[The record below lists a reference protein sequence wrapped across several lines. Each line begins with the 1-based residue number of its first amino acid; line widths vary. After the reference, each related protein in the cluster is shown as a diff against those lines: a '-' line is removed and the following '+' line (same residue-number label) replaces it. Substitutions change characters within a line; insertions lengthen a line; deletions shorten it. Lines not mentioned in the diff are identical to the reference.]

1 MKIQF
6 KTKVQGYWN
15 EADEPVGCIQVPAAF
30 TRKHC
35 PDMQAWRS
43 SRAWGSY
50 ANSDLFPAILKGA
63 AKKAGLE
70 PGRLIR
76 LDRWPEGAT
85 IDTSGFLAV
94 ITIDVPDVR

>member
-1 MKIQF
+1 MQIQF
-6 KTKVQGYWN
+6 KTKIQGFLN
-15 EADEPVGCIQVPAAF
+15 EAGEPVGCILVPAAF
-30 TRKHC
+30 ARKHC

-43 SRAWGSY
+43 SRAFGGY

-63 AKKAGLE
+63 AKRAGLE

-76 LDRWPEGAT
+76 LDRWPAGAT
-85 IDTSGFLAV
+85 IDPTGFLAV

>member
-6 KTKVQGYWN
+6 KTKVQGFQN
-15 EADEPVGCIQVPAAF
+15 EAGEPVGCILVPSEL

-35 PDMQAWRS
+35 PDMNAWRM
-43 SRAWGSY
+43 SRAFGGY
-50 ANSDLFPAILKGA
+50 ANSDMFGAILKGA

-85 IDTSGFLAV
+85 IDTTGFLAV
-94 ITIDVPDVR
+94 VTIDVPDVR